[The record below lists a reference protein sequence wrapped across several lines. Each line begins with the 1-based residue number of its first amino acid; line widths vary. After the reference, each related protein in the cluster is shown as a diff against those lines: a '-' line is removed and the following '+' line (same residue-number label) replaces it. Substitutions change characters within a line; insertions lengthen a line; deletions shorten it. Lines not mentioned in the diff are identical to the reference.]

1 MARRRASMFCS
12 LSRWRWP
19 LAAYRSAYSRTYPP
33 GPGAVTSSRLDRG
46 LRSSVQMAPVTVQS
60 TVTGRTTVTA
70 PRESGGAGC
79 PRLRAVAGQGLVVA
93 GVVGE
98 GHPHLDDQ
106 ALVVGNYRLAGTR
119 SLLDVHA
126 AGDPL
131 VGEDGVFHA
140 VFAGDLRS
148 VDGESFPDL
157 RRSADGRALLRRFLS
172 GGHRQ
177 PDQH

>member
-1 MARRRASMFCS
+1 MFCS

-33 GPGAVTSSRLDRG
+33 GPGTVTSSRLDRG

-98 GHPHLDDQ
+98 GHPHLDGL
-106 ALVVGNYRLAGTR
+106 ALVGGDQGVGGVRLPCYVGVGA
-119 SLLDVHA
+119 VVA
-126 AGDPL
+126 PDPL
-131 VGEDGVFHA
+131 VAVGNVVQPVLVGDAVGED
-140 VFAGDLRS
+140 
-148 VDGESFPDL
+148 
-157 RRSADGRALLRRFLS
+157 
-172 GGHRQ
+172 Q
-177 PDQH
+177 